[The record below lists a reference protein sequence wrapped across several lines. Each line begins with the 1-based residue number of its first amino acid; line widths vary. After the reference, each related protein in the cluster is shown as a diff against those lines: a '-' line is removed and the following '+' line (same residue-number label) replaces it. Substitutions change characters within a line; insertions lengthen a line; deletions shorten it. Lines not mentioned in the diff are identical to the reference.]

1 MCSSAERMVAYCKC
15 LASVLQYVV
24 VSCMVLHGVA
34 TPLTEE
40 IRFGIFG
47 SRDLSVFPIDLLCD
61 GNSIYSTK

>member
-1 MCSSAERMVAYCKC
+1 MSSSAGRMVACCKC
-15 LASVLQYVV
+15 VASVLQYVV